1 MQTVQ
6 DIDTSI
12 QIELNEILKKDNK
25 KNTPYNKKILVLSGG
40 GTKGVVYFG
49 AYKALE
55 ELGILENIHTFAVA
69 SVGGLIA
76 SLYLI
81 GYTIKEMEDFMY
93 LFDFKK
99 LTSINSF
106 EDISPEKL
114 FTNMGLDDGENIH
127 KIFNKLL
134 KGKGKKENLTLLEL
148 YQLNKK
154 KLIASTVCL
163 NNGQTEYISYE
174 NYPNL
179 RLSELLRMTSAI
191 PIFYTPV
198 IIDNKYY
205 IDGGTTDNF
214 PISIF
219 DNNLEEVIGLYAI
232 SKSEN
237 SKINDF
243 KEYLYII
250 FKTFCESLIT
260 KSIKGYEKYT
270 ILIDSKQENWL
281 QFELTN
287 EKKKE
292 MFNIGYNHVMQYFKN
307 EKI

>member
-1 MQTVQ
+1 MQTVE

-12 QIELNEILKKDNK
+12 QIELNEILEKNIK

-40 GTKGVVYFG
+40 GAKGIVYFG
-49 AYKALE
+49 AYKALD
-55 ELGILENIHTFAVA
+55 ELGILEHIHTFAVA

-81 GYTIKEMEDFMY
+81 GYSIKEMEDFMY

-99 LTSINSF
+99 LSSINSF
-106 EDISPEKL
+106 EDISPDKL
-114 FTNMGLDDGENIH
+114 FTDMGLDDGENIH

-163 NNGQTEYISYE
+163 NTGETEYISYE

-179 RLSELLRMTSAI
+179 RLSDLLRMTTAI

-219 DNNLEEVIGLYAI
+219 DENLEEVIGLYAI
-232 SKSEN
+232 SKSEY
-237 SKINDF
+237 SKINNF
-243 KEYLYII
+243 KDYLYII

-281 QFELTN
+281 QFEIAN
-287 EKKKE
+287 DKKQE
-292 MFNIGYNHVMQYFKN
+292 LFNIGYNKIMNFFKN